1 MMDKGLNDHPTALL
15 ERRAGPHLQSFRKLV
30 EALGQSSVIR
40 STTISPLLVS
50 SSTAISFCKLEGGSL
65 ASLRLYETPC

>member
-1 MMDKGLNDHPTALL
+1 MMDKGFQSHPTALS
-15 ERRAGPHLQSFRKLV
+15 ERRAGPYLQSLRKLV

-50 SSTAISFCKLEGGSL
+50 SSTAISFCKLQ
-65 ASLRLYETPC
+65 TTQPCKPYNL